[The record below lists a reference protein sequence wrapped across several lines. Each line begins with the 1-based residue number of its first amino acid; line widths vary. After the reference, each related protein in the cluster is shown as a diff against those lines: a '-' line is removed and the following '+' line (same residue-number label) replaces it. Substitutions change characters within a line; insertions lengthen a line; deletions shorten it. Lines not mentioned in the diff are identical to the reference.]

1 MFFSSTSVN
10 SKILNKNAVVYIM
23 IDFFVV
29 VLFRF
34 GYFRKKKNRLH
45 LACLGVLIFNLIVYF

>member
-1 MFFSSTSVN
+1 
-10 SKILNKNAVVYIM
+10 M

-34 GYFRKKKNRLH
+34 GYFRKKNTPRLH
-45 LACLGVLIFNLIVYF
+45 LACLGVLLFILIVYY